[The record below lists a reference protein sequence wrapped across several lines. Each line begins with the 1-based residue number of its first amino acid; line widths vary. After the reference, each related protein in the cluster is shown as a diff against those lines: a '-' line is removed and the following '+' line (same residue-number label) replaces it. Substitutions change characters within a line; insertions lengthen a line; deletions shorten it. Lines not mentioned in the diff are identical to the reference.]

1 MTDISRE
8 YASALFSLVE
18 SDNCEKEVYSS
29 LLRIKRIL
37 DENPEYVKMLASPA
51 IDKKERAAL
60 FTQAIASEPELV
72 KDFSSLLCEKG
83 YIVFFGEISDEYG
96 AMYFEK
102 SKITRVK
109 ITSATGL
116 TSGEKAALEKKLESV
131 TGNRIEAEYC
141 LDPSL
146 IAGVKA
152 EYDGKVSD
160 GSLKHRLREIKEVID
175 K

>member
-8 YASALFSLVE
+8 YASALFSLAE

-37 DENPEYVKMLASPA
+37 DENPEYVKMLTSPA
-51 IDKKERAAL
+51 IEKKERAAL
-60 FTQAIASEPELV
+60 FTKVIENEPELV
-72 KDFSSLLCEKG
+72 KNFSSLLCEKG
-83 YIVFFGEISDEYG
+83 FIRFFGEISDAYG
-96 AMYFEK
+96 EMYFEK
-102 SKITRVK
+102 AHITKVK
-109 ITSATGL
+109 ITSAQNL

-131 TGNRIEAEYC
+131 TGNRIEAEYF

-146 IAGVKA
+146 LAGVKA